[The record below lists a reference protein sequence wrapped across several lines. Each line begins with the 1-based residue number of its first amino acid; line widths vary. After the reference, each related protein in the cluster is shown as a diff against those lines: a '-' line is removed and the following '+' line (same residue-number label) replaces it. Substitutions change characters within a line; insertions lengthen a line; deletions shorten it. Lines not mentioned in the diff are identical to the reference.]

1 MTKLILMDKT
11 NIMYVIVIFLF
22 LKYGIKELNIIYL
35 IIISVGILY
44 FAKKYMKES
53 KTTTSIKL
61 DEEVDN
67 VLKNIEKYDNNNLLL
82 KVRKNYNNL
91 NKYLKKSKKTV
102 RDKGDI
108 DFLKGKILDYINS
121 LNISYDDPI
130 IDNVYNSI
138 SKLIDSKS

>member
-1 MTKLILMDKT
+1 MDKS
-11 NIMYVIVIFLF
+11 NIMYVILIFLF

-91 NKYLKKSKKTV
+91 NKYLKKSNKTV

-130 IDNVYNSI
+130 IDSVYNSI